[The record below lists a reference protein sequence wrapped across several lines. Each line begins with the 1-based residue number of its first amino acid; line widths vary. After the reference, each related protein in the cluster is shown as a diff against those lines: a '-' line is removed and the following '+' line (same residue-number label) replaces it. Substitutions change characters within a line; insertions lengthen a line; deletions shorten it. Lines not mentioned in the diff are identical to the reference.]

1 LSKRDYYEVLGVN
14 RNASDAEIKKA
25 YRQLAVKHHPD
36 KNPGDKKAE
45 AQFKVLSEAYSVLSD
60 GQKRATYDQYG
71 HAGVDG
77 SAGGGYSSG
86 GFGGS
91 PFEDIFGDIFGD
103 IFNGGGGGGS
113 RRSRGQRGDDLRY
126 NLTVS
131 FEEAAFGTE
140 TTVKL
145 PRHHSCETCG
155 GSGAKEG
162 TSPETCS
169 TCRGAGQVRYQQGF
183 FQMTRPCPDCGGSGS
198 QINDPCPDC
207 RGTGRVKDKRN
218 LALKV
223 PAGVETGI
231 RLKLSG
237 EGESGIHGGQ
247 AGDLYVV
254 ITVEDHP
261 IFTREG
267 RNVICDTPISF
278 AQATLG
284 CEIEVPT
291 LEGRV
296 KMKVPAGTQSGK
308 VMKLSGKG
316 IPDLQGHRRGDQLV
330 VMRVETPTQLTSR
343 QKELLE
349 EFAKEGGESV
359 NPISKGFFE
368 KVKEMFD

>member
-1 LSKRDYYEVLGVN
+1 MSKRDCYEVLGVN
-14 RNASDAEIKKA
+14 RNASEAEIKKA
-25 YRQLAVKHHPD
+25 YRRLAVKHHPD

-45 AQFKVLSEAYSVLSD
+45 EQFKVLSEAYAILSD
-60 GQKRATYDQYG
+60 NQKRATYDQFG

-77 SAGGGYSSG
+77 SGGGYSSG

-113 RRSRGQRGDDLRY
+113 RRSRGHRGDDLRY
-126 NLTVS
+126 NLDIS

-140 TTVKL
+140 KTVKL
-145 PRHHSCETCG
+145 PRHHSCDTCG
-155 GSGAKEG
+155 GSGAKKG
-162 TSPETCS
+162 TSPTICS
-169 TCRGAGQVRYQQGF
+169 TCKGAGQVRYQQGF
-183 FQMTRPCPDCGGSGS
+183 FQMNRPCPSCGGSGS
-198 QINDPCPDC
+198 QIKDPCTDC
-207 RGTGRVKDKRN
+207 HGSGRIKEKRN
-218 LALKV
+218 LAIKI

-237 EGESGIHGGQ
+237 EGESGLHGGPS
-247 AGDLYVV
+247 GDLYVV
-254 ITVEDHP
+254 ITVDDHP
-261 IFTREG
+261 IFIREG
-267 RNVICDTPISF
+267 RNVICETPVTF
-278 AQATLG
+278 AQAALG
-284 CEIEVPT
+284 CELEVPT

-316 IPDLQGHRRGDQLV
+316 ISDLQGRRRGDQLV
-330 VMRVETPTQLTSR
+330 VVRVETPTQLTSR
-343 QKELLE
+343 QKELME
-349 EFAKEGGESV
+349 EFAKEEGESV